1 MSITRSG
8 STKKYSDN
16 WSKAFGG
23 SSKKS
28 TVKKKATKKK
38 ATKKKTATKKSK
50 SKKRE

>member
-38 ATKKKTATKKSK
+38 TATKKSK